1 MDKNAKKPTV
11 TVGYNQVMRSVIAKN
26 AEIVYVAAD
35 TDSDML
41 AHIRSKCAEKGVKT
55 EFVKSKAELGKIAG
69 IEVPAAVMA
78 ILK

>member
-1 MDKNAKKPTV
+1 
-11 TVGYNQVMRSVIAKN
+11 
-26 AEIVYVAAD
+26 
-35 TDSDML
+35 ML